1 MKKIEALNA
10 IRYEV
15 ANYGEVTNKAMRLY
29 VENRISKTLFNAFV
43 EQGFRYYK
51 TKNKDA

>member
-15 ANYGEVTNKAMRLY
+15 ATYGDVTNKAMRLY

-43 EQGFRYYK
+43 EQGLRYYK
-51 TKNKDA
+51 TKKNDN